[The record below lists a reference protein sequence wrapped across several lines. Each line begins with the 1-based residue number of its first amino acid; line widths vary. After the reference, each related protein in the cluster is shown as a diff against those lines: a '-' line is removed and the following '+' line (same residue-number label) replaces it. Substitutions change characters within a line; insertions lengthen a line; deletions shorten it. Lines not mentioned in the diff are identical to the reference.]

1 MSKVNPALIA
11 IQIVRIDFQCRQF
24 ESGKGADGYLYSRHH
39 REFGITTIKLTTLGM
54 VHANSTMSATTLSK
68 MGRIMRVLMPE
79 MIMGADI
86 YISVVERQRC
96 R

>member
-24 ESGKGADGYLYSRHH
+24 ESGKGADGYLYSQHH
-39 REFGITTIKLTTLGM
+39 REFGIATIKWTTLGII
-54 VHANSTMSATTLSK
+54 HAKSTMSATTLSK
-68 MGRIMRVLMPE
+68 MGRTMRGFMLE
-79 MIMGADI
+79 MTMGADI
-86 YISVVERQRC
+86 YIFVVEGQKC